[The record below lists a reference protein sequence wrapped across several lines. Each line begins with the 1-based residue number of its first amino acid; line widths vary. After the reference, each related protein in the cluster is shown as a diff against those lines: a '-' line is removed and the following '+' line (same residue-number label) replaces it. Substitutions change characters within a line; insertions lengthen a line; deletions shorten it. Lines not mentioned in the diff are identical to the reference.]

1 MISLTPALCIDPL
14 EPNDNDPLTDWLEEG
29 GRGVMIP
36 DTDALARGQSI
47 NRKCY
52 VFPVSVDTRSVK
64 TDQRMVL
71 NYLHVHSQASEV
83 VTSNTSV

>member
-1 MISLTPALCIDPL
+1 
-14 EPNDNDPLTDWLEEG
+14 
-29 GRGVMIP
+29 MIP